1 MALIFQRLA
10 RNFIKNGYC
19 SRSAML
25 RSHNDRKGRVNMLW
39 RFITIGL
46 LSLAIQVASA
56 DTLTGVVVGVADGDT
71 VTLLDAQKQ
80 QHKIRL
86 AGIDAPEKVQA
97 FGSKSTAN
105 LGRLA
110 FNKNAVADCPKT
122 DRYGRLVCKI
132 TVAGQDVGLQQVKD
146 GMAWWFRNYS
156 KEQSPQDQA
165 DYEQAETMAKLRRFG
180 LWSDTNPVPPWEW
193 RKLGR

>member
-1 MALIFQRLA
+1 
-10 RNFIKNGYC
+10 
-19 SRSAML
+19 
-25 RSHNDRKGRVNMLW
+25 MLW
-39 RFITIGL
+39 RFITISL

-56 DTLTGVVVGVADGDT
+56 GTFTGAVVGISDGDT
-71 VTLLDAQKQ
+71 LTLLDAQKQ

-122 DRYGRLVCKI
+122 DRYGRLVCQV

-146 GMAWWFRNYS
+146 GMAWWYRKYAG
-156 KEQSPQDQA
+156 EQSAQDQA
-165 DYEQAETMAKLRRFG
+165 DYEQAETWAKVRRQG
-180 LWSDTNPVPPWEW
+180 LWNDVNPMPPWEW
-193 RKLGR
+193 RRVLPQRN

>member
-1 MALIFQRLA
+1 
-10 RNFIKNGYC
+10 
-19 SRSAML
+19 ML